1 MDSSELGKRVFLS
14 WFSGVWVVFN
24 LDVVDIV
31 DGGAGR
37 SCIALINTF
46 GLDERHTMA
55 M

>member
-1 MDSSELGKRVFLS
+1 MDLSELEKQVFLG

-24 LDVVDIV
+24 LDVVDID
-31 DGGAGR
+31 DGGVGR

>member
-1 MDSSELGKRVFLS
+1 MVFD
-14 WFSGVWVVFN
+14 

-31 DGGAGR
+31 DSGAGR

-46 GLDERHTMA
+46 GLDKRHTMT